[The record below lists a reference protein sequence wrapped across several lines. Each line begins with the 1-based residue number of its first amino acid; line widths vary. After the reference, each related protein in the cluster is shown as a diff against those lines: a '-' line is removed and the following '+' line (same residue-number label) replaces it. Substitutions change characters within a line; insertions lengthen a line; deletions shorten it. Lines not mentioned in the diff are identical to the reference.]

1 MMAEARRKLWFVIA
15 LPFLIL
21 IVLVLLAFG
30 VYFSSIIEEFTLS
43 EMRKDLRSQAQ
54 IVSRELRTSNFEHR
68 TSKPGGFDTAAVQ
81 RIADEVDKITG
92 SRITV
97 IMPDGK
103 VIADSRED
111 FRTMD
116 NHADLLEV
124 REAIQKGEGYSV
136 RYSQTVKAE
145 MLYYAVPLYYQG
157 RMTALVRTAASLEE
171 IQSGVRR
178 KYTEISAAG
187 VLILIIAGMLSVY
200 LSRRLSKPIRQ
211 MHKVAEQFANS
222 DFSHKLYAPN
232 IAELQGLASSMNS
245 MASQLDKKIRMLTEQ
260 TKLQEAVFE
269 SMKEGVIAVDY
280 NQRVLLVNKR
290 AVEILTL
297 TQHAGF
303 EPGRTLQESIR
314 IPDIH
319 SFFSRI
325 LAEGATEETEVLLSS
340 PAGGTGD
347 RSLQMRG
354 TPLYDSE
361 NNCIGALVVI
371 NDITELKYFDNLKRD
386 FVANVSHELKT
397 PITAIKGFIETLK
410 EGAFNEPANAK
421 KFLDIVSRHA
431 DRLNLIVEDLLS
443 LSRLEQKASIKEI
456 KFLNEPLKDVLQAVM
471 DDLALKAR
479 DKRITLSLECSQTLT
494 ADINRPLIEEAVGNL
509 LDNAIKYSDSG
520 KKIAIK
526 AETIHESS
534 LPGKKE
540 DIVIS
545 VSDEGPGIAPQHHAR
560 IFERFYR
567 IDKARS
573 RAAGGTGLGLAIV
586 KHIAQVHG
594 GTVSVESELGKGSTF
609 TIRIPKQQSSISYS
623 TEN

>member
-1 MMAEARRKLWFVIA
+1 MAEARRKLWFVIA

-21 IVLVLLAFG
+21 ITLVLLAFG
-30 VYFSSIIEEFTLS
+30 VYSSSMFEEFTLS
-43 EMRKDLRSQAQ
+43 EVRRNLRSQAQ
-54 IVSRELRTSNFEHR
+54 IVSRELTLGKFLTS
-68 TSKPGGFDTAAVQ
+68 SASDTAAVQ

-97 IMPDGK
+97 IMPGGK
-103 VIADSRED
+103 VIADSRQD

-116 NHADLLEV
+116 NHADRLEV

-136 RYSQTVKAE
+136 RYSQTVKAG
-145 MLYYAVPLYYQG
+145 MLYYAAPVYYEG
-157 RMTALVRTAASLEE
+157 RVIAYIRTAASLEE
-171 IQSGVRR
+171 IEGVARR

-187 VLILIIAGMLSVY
+187 VLILVIAGLLSVY
-200 LSRRLSKPIRQ
+200 LSRRLTKPMRQ
-211 MHKVAEQFANS
+211 MRERAEKFAGG
-222 DFSHKLYAPN
+222 DFSHKVYAPN
-232 IAELQGLASSMNS
+232 IAELQGLAGSLNL
-245 MASQLDKKIRMLTEQ
+245 MASQLEEKMRLLTEQ
-260 TKLQEAVFE
+260 TKLREAVLE
-269 SMKEGVIAVDY
+269 SMKEGVLAVDY
-280 NQRVLLVNKR
+280 NQRMLLVNKS
-290 AVEILTL
+290 AVEILSL
-297 TQHAGF
+297 TKPDRFGKTVGF

-314 IPDIH
+314 IPDVH
-319 SFFSRI
+319 YFFSKI
-325 LAEGATEETEVLLSS
+325 LAEGATDEAEVVLSS
-340 PAGGTGD
+340 AGAGD
-347 RSLQMRG
+347 DRTLQMRG

-361 NNCIGALVVI
+361 NNRIGALVVV
-371 NDITELKYFDNLKRD
+371 NDITELKHFDNLKRD

-410 EGAFNEPANAK
+410 EGAVNEPANAK
-421 KFLDIVSRHA
+421 KFLDIVSKHA

-443 LSRLEQKASIKEI
+443 LSRLEQKSSIKEI
-456 KFLNEPLKDVLQAVM
+456 KFLNEPLRGVLQAVI
-471 DDLALKAR
+471 DDFALKAR
-479 DKRITLSLECSQTLT
+479 DKHITLSLECSEKIS

-526 AETIHESS
+526 AETIHELS

-540 DIVIS
+540 DIAIS
-545 VSDEGPGIAPQHHAR
+545 VSDEGPGIAPHHHAR

-573 RAAGGTGLGLAIV
+573 REAGGTGLGLAIV

-609 TIRIPKQQSSISYS
+609 TIRIPKQQSILTYLSF
-623 TEN
+623 